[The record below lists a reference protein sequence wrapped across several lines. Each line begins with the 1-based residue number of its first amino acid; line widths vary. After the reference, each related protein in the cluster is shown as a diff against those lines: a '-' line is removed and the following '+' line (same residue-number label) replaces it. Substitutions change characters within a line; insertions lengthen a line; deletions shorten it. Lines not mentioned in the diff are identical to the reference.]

1 MMRAAGACDRRATV
15 PGMSRVVAVLAAGAL
30 AACASS
36 PPPAAAPRSEAA
48 TPAPPAEA
56 PRVAF
61 WTDVKSKD
69 YAVPPGSD
77 PAALVPE
84 LEAWL
89 ASPDPVRR
97 DELALEVLA
106 AWISDAKVLAP
117 PALQALAQRRIAA
130 LAAPHDPAPDAV
142 FGRSFSAL
150 TLSIIVGRDLA
161 TPFLSADEVRAQ
173 LAAAAAYAATE
184 ADLRGHVGAQ
194 GWAHAAAHT
203 GDWLRRLARHPAIG
217 SAEAPAILGAVAD
230 LVVRRHGHN
239 LHHGED
245 GRLAEPVLAL
255 ARRDLV
261 DAASLGPWTE
271 RLLAPFREK
280 GPHDPARYA
289 AQRNARNLLFT
300 LFVMLSLEDKPTAG
314 TAATL
319 AAVKAAI
326 AS

>member
-1 MMRAAGACDRRATV
+1 
-15 PGMSRVVAVLAAGAL
+15 MSRVVALAVVAL
-30 AACASS
+30 AACGSS
-36 PPPAAAPRSEAA
+36 SSSSSAAAPAA
-48 TPAPPAEA
+48 PTPAPEPAADA
-56 PRVAF
+56 PRIAF

-69 YAVPPGSD
+69 YAVPAGAD
-77 PAALVPE
+77 AEALVPE
-84 LEAWL
+84 LERWL

-106 AWISDAKVLAP
+106 AWIVDKKLLPP
-117 PALQALAQRRIAA
+117 PALSALASRRIAA
-130 LAAPHDPAPDAV
+130 LAGPLDPAPDAV

-150 TLSIIVGRDLA
+150 TLSFIVARDLA
-161 TPFLSADEVRAQ
+161 TPFLAPDEVRVQ
-173 LAAAAAYAATE
+173 LAAAAAYAHIE
-184 ADLRGHVGAQ
+184 IDLRGHVGAQ

-217 SAEAPAILGAVAD
+217 AADAPVVLGAVAD

-255 ARRDLV
+255 ARRDLI
-261 DAASLGPWTE
+261 DAAMLAPWTE
-271 RLLAPFREK
+271 RLLAPFHEK
-280 GPHDPARYA
+280 GAHDPARYA

-300 LFVMLSLEDKPTAG
+300 LFVMLSLEDKPTTG
-314 TAATL
+314 TATLL
-319 AAVKAAI
+319 AAVKTAI

>member
-1 MMRAAGACDRRATV
+1 
-15 PGMSRVVAVLAAGAL
+15 MSRVVALVAL
-30 AACASS
+30 TALTACASS
-36 PPPAAAPRSEAA
+36 SASPSSGPAAPGAADPAVPPPAAD
-48 TPAPPAEA
+48 A

-61 WTDVKSKD
+61 WSEVKSKD
-69 YAVPPGSD
+69 HAVPPGAD
-77 PAALVPE
+77 PATLVPE
-84 LEAWL
+84 LEVWL
-89 ASPDPVRR
+89 GSPDPVRR

-106 AWISDAKVLAP
+106 AWIVDKKVLAA
-117 PALQALAQRRIAA
+117 PALRALAARRMAA
-130 LAAPHDPAPDAV
+130 LAAPHDPAPEAV

-150 TLSIIVGRDLA
+150 TLSFIVARDLA
-161 TPFLSADEVRAQ
+161 TPFLTPDEVRAQ
-173 LAAAAAYAATE
+173 LAAAATYARTE
-184 ADLRGHVGAQ
+184 ADLRGHAGAQ

-203 GDWLRRLARHPAIG
+203 GDWLRRLARHPALG
-217 SAEAPAILGAVAD
+217 TAEAPVVLGAVAD

-261 DAASLGPWTE
+261 DAAMLAPWTE
-271 RLLAPFREK
+271 RLLAPFHEK
-280 GPHDPARYA
+280 GAHDPARYA

-300 LFVMLSLEDKPTAG
+300 LFVMLSLEEKPTAG

-319 AAVKAAI
+319 AAVRAAI

>member
-1 MMRAAGACDRRATV
+1 
-15 PGMSRVVAVLAAGAL
+15 MSRVVALAVGVAL
-30 AACASS
+30 AACGSSSSSRPVAASE
-36 PPPAAAPRSEAA
+36 PAPAAAAPPAAD
-48 TPAPPAEA
+48 A

-61 WTDVKSKD
+61 WTEVKSKD
-69 YAVPPGSD
+69 HAVPAGAD
-77 PAALVPE
+77 PVALVPE

-89 ASPDPVRR
+89 VSPDPVRR

-106 AWISDAKVLAP
+106 AWIVDKKVLAP
-117 PALQALAQRRIAA
+117 PALSALAARRMAA

-150 TLSIIVGRDLA
+150 TLSLIVARDLA
-161 TPFLSADEVRAQ
+161 TPFLTPAEVRAQ
-173 LAAAAAYAATE
+173 LAAAAAYARTE

-203 GDWLRRLARHPAIG
+203 GDWLRRLARHPALG
-217 SAEAPAILGAVAD
+217 AADAPVVLGAVAD

-261 DAASLGPWTE
+261 DAAMLAPWTE
-271 RLLAPFREK
+271 RLLAPFHEK
-280 GPHDPARYA
+280 GPHEPARYA

-300 LFVMLSLEDKPTAG
+300 LFVMLSLEDKPTTG
-314 TAATL
+314 TAAVL